1 MWLFFGLPAIALLLM
16 LILNASHSLDKL
28 KENWNEYRCHPAF
41 LPFAGE
47 IRPDV
52 TTAQNFTYCI
62 GAMGN
67 EIFKPILDV
76 INGLFGNVN
85 SSLGELISPLK
96 LFRALF
102 TRIRKFM
109 LSFMATTFGK
119 ITNSTGAM
127 TFYLVKIR
135 DILNRFVG
143 QGYIGAF
150 LANVGIDFVM
160 GFVTLCISI
169 IKVFVYAMLAIA
181 IILALFQPEL
191 LVFAI
196 TIASMI
202 GASGF

>member
-1 MWLFFGLPAIALLLM
+1 MWLFFGLPALALLAM
-16 LILNASHSLDKL
+16 LILSASSSLDKL
-28 KENWNEYRCHPAF
+28 KSNWNEYRCHPGF
-41 LPFAGE
+41 MPFAGE

-52 TTAQNFTYCI
+52 STAENFTYCL
-62 GAMGN
+62 GLMGN

-76 INGLFGNVN
+76 LNNLFADVN
-85 SSLGELISPLK
+85 SSLGELTSPLA
-96 LFRALF
+96 LFRQLF
-102 TRIRKFM
+102 VRIRGFM
-109 LSFMATTFGK
+109 LSFMVTTFGK
-119 ITNSTGAM
+119 ITNSTGVM
-127 TFYLVKIR
+127 THYLIKIR

-169 IKVFVYAMLAIA
+169 IKVFVYALLAIS

-196 TIASMI
+196 TIVSMI